1 MRIKRELTGLAAWC
15 AISLA
20 VVGCGGKT
28 DSREGRPPDP
38 LSTRADTV
46 VVEGLLTGEVIECAA
61 VRNAVGDVFALEDLP
76 PPFDEW
82 RRFVDERFMVVGE
95 EVEALRVH
103 AISPVRFLVLPRL
116 LATVVAMVCLCVIAD
131 LAGCLGGYVSSL
143 LAIGPEAYQGYWDR
157 IAAQLGV
164 LDFTTG
170 LIKAG
175 VFGLILALLACHE
188 GLKVRG
194 GAEGVG
200 RATTMTVV
208 YTIFS
213 LVAVDCI
220 FTVIFYVYKL

>member
-38 LSTRADTV
+38 LSTRGDTV

-95 EVEALRVH
+95 EVEAGRCGQARTLRVLDMG
-103 AISPVRFLVLPRL
+103 LVLPPTIR
-116 LATVVAMVCLCVIAD
+116 
-131 LAGCLGGYVSSL
+131 S
-143 LAIGPEAYQGYWDR
+143 DR
-157 IAAQLGV
+157 DHSNG
-164 LDFTTG
+164 
-170 LIKAG
+170 
-175 VFGLILALLACHE
+175 
-188 GLKVRG
+188 
-194 GAEGVG
+194 
-200 RATTMTVV
+200 
-208 YTIFS
+208 
-213 LVAVDCI
+213 
-220 FTVIFYVYKL
+220 